1 MTSLFN
7 NDFNFSFAMAQKA
20 KEDLEDEHS
29 KILERIT
36 NIVESEK
43 FFVNGFPVLKNI
55 INLQPQKNDLKKIS
69 KAIDRLAD
77 LIELFSELDNK
88 ISVIKTVQNDPNW
101 FAWTFGDFSKEV
113 EDSIDK
119 FFNASE

>member
-43 FFVNGFPVLKNI
+43 FFINGFPVLKNI